1 MTNDKLEEKITETY
15 FSKLYYKKFY
25 EQIIFIPNKKET
37 LKIIS
42 KIVMKKLDEIILEMC
57 NHYLLLTGINI
68 ENPSPNLFEFI
79 EQILIDGKKNPY
91 LNSFLFALNCFQA
104 EYFSLMSKGN
114 PSYITGGMSEDT
126 KDSGLEVVTNSENKL
141 IWFDNQGINEIES
154 CRIINKM
161 VYMERYGQIGPMPKV
176 RQKIRTDI

>member
-15 FSKLYYKKFY
+15 FFRLYYKKFY
-25 EQIIFIPNKKET
+25 ELIIFIPDKKEK
-37 LKIIS
+37 L

-57 NHYLLLTGINI
+57 NHYLLLTGINL
-68 ENPSPNLFEFI
+68 ESPSPNLFEFI
-79 EQILIDGKKNPY
+79 EQILRDGKKNPY
-91 LNSFLFALNCFQA
+91 LNSFIFALHCFQA
-104 EYFSLMSKGN
+104 EYFSLMSKGK
-114 PSYITGGMSEDT
+114 PSYIISGMSEDT

-161 VYMERYGQIGPMPKV
+161 VYKERYGQIGPMPKV